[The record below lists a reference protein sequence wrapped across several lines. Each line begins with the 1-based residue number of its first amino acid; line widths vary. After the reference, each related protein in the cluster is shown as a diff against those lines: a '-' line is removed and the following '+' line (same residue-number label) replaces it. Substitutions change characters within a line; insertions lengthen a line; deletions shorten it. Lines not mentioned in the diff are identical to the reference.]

1 MPVVLGDAARDGE
14 RLRLTLP
21 DTVDTVDTIQS
32 LTTYIDDHPEEDL
45 VIIGPDT
52 PLVMATE
59 MAEKYRLDRPSLSVL
74 LLRRRVEM
82 QILSDALRAGVREV
96 VVADDAQAL
105 LDACTRAQSV
115 SRQIRRADHRT
126 EAAGDGKVIMVFS
139 AKGGC
144 GKTTVATNLAAALS
158 QLGSGRVCL
167 VDLNLE
173 FGDVAIALQVEPVR
187 TIGDVLGMQGGLDR
201 RALESLVIPY
211 RDGLDVLLAPVQ
223 PADAEFISASLVGEI
238 LGILED
244 MYDYIVIDT
253 PPTLNDVVLRCFDM
267 ADSHLL
273 LTSLDMLSL
282 KNLKIT
288 LDALDV
294 LGYPRNR
301 WKIILNRCDAKVG
314 LKPQDVEEA
323 TGLQITTRLPSS
335 KDVPSALN
343 SGVALAMENP
353 RHPFSRAMRGLAEM
367 ESLGGANARAMQP
380 SLPRMAGR
388 A

>member
-21 DTVDTVDTIQS
+21 DQVDTVDTVQS
-32 LTTYIDDHPEEDL
+32 LTTYLDDHPDEDL

-82 QILSDALRAGVREV
+82 QILSDALRSGVREV
-96 VVADDAQAL
+96 VMADDAQAL
-105 LDACTRAQSV
+105 LDACMRAQSV
-115 SRQIRRADHRT
+115 SRQIRRADHRADVT
-126 EAAGDGKVIMVFS
+126 GDGKVIMVFS

-144 GKTTVATNLAAALS
+144 GKTTVATNLAASLS

-173 FGDVAIALQVEPVR
+173 FGDVAIALQVDPVR

-223 PADAEFISASLVGEI
+223 PADAEFINASLVGEI
-238 LGILED
+238 LAILEG

-253 PPTLNDVVLRCFDM
+253 PPTLNDVVLRCFDV

-294 LGYPRNR
+294 LGYPRSR

-314 LKPQDVEEA
+314 LKPQDIEEA
-323 TGLQITTRLPSS
+323 IGLQITTKLPSS

-353 RHPFSRAMRGLAEM
+353 RHPFSRAMRDLAEM
-367 ESLGGANARAMQP
+367 ERMSVAVPGMAQP
-380 SLPRMAGR
+380 SLARLAGR